1 MEKATHLILILA
13 AIVLGHLPTIMG
25 NDIKMAVVILEVVFI
40 YQLLFWTV
48 YFKQRHKRIYNL
60 HFLAVLTF
68 GFFLGPRVV
77 LDLTGQ
83 ADIAQTNFFTSHK
96 SSLETIRIALTNINL
111 ATFFFFLPSAF
122 TSTTFRH
129 KTITNKLS
137 IKTIK
142 KLQKFVLWISPL
154 ILFVIYL
161 KLKFLFEK
169 GYLAIFLGDEKIIF
183 SGFFE
188 LVTNLY
194 YLIFIFQLLHLEQLN
209 KKIFWFHFIILLVVL
224 ASDGRRG
231 PAMVLF
237 FITIYFLQGHYIK
250 NINLRSLL
258 TIGSFIILIL
268 IFIGNY
274 RFKNRGIDFSFISFF
289 HAQGVSIQ
297 SIFYSIE
304 YNSALNYNLIDLFG
318 GTFRQLN
325 VLLNKIIFYNQDL
338 GLDSLVG
345 NNKIYSAYL
354 SSKVNNEMYYSG
366 FGIGGSFI
374 GELYTVGKET
384 AQIIGSTIMGFIY
397 AKLIKLQAS
406 NVSIF
411 KKSIALIF
419 IGSIL
424 YIPRDNML
432 DFLAENIYSILIV
445 GLIGILIRLK
455 IR

>member
-1 MEKATHLILILA
+1 M
-13 AIVLGHLPTIMG
+13 
-25 NDIKMAVVILEVVFI
+25 
-40 YQLLFWTV
+40 
-48 YFKQRHKRIYNL
+48 
-60 HFLAVLTF
+60 
-68 GFFLGPRVV
+68 
-77 LDLTGQ
+77 
-83 ADIAQTNFFTSHK
+83 
-96 SSLETIRIALTNINL
+96 
-111 ATFFFFLPSAF
+111 
-122 TSTTFRH
+122 
-129 KTITNKLS
+129 
-137 IKTIK
+137 
-142 KLQKFVLWISPL
+142 
-154 ILFVIYL
+154 
-161 KLKFLFEK
+161 
-169 GYLAIFLGDEKIIF
+169 
-183 SGFFE
+183 
-188 LVTNLY
+188 
-194 YLIFIFQLLHLEQLN
+194 HLEQLN